1 MSNRLITMECH
12 YGDGTQDKGKIVP
25 TATLNWIMDLIGEP
39 VGSYAILRSSNDE
52 AIKEMLSHLTLNR
65 DKNFGM
71 AGIVDGESFSVT
83 GKLGLIAKD
92 ESNSA
97 FLFEKVNNHTYK
109 VTRVSTLGLLKRVDK
124 EMLAAHVNLGDELHL
139 SRYKYVQRVRK
150 EVSDEAKKITAYAN
164 NLISRLE
171 NGIRV
176 GNFLI
181 DKDTGEIL
189 QEYDKEDWVD
199 DPGIDSQD

>member
-39 VGSYAILRSSNDE
+39 IGSYAILRSSNED
-52 AIKEMLSHLTLNR
+52 AINEMLSHLTLNR

-71 AGIVDGESFSVT
+71 VGIVDGRDFSVT

-97 FLFEKVNNHTYK
+97 FLFEKINNHTYK
-109 VTRVSTLGLLKRVDK
+109 ATRVPTLKILKRVSKDA
-124 EMLAAHVNLGDELHL
+124 LAAHVNLGDELHL

-150 EVSDEAKKITAYAN
+150 EVNAEANKEIAYIEY
-164 NLISRLE
+164 LISRLE
-171 NGIRV
+171 NGVRV

-181 DKDTGEIL
+181 DKDTGEVL
-189 QEYDKEDWVD
+189 QEYDKEDWVND
-199 DPGIDSQD
+199 CGIDC

>member
-39 VGSYAILRSSNDE
+39 VGSYAILRSSNED

-71 AGIVDGESFSVT
+71 VGIVDGRDFSVT

-97 FLFEKVNNHTYK
+97 FLFEKINNHTYK
-109 VTRVSTLGLLKRVDK
+109 ATRVPTLKILKRVSKDA
-124 EMLAAHVNLGDELHL
+124 LAAHVNLGDELHL

-150 EVSDEAKKITAYAN
+150 EVNAEADKEIAYIEY
-164 NLISRLE
+164 LISRLE
-171 NGIRV
+171 NGVRV

-181 DKDTGEIL
+181 DKDTGEVL
-189 QEYDKEDWVD
+189 QEYDKEDWVND
-199 DPGIDSQD
+199 CGIDG

>member
-25 TATLNWIMDLIGEP
+25 TAALNWIMDLIGEP
-39 VGSYAILRSSNDE
+39 VGSYAILRSSNED

-71 AGIVDGESFSVT
+71 VGIVDGRDFSVT

-97 FLFEKVNNHTYK
+97 FLFEKINNHTYK
-109 VTRVSTLGLLKRVDK
+109 ATRVPTLKILKRVSKDA
-124 EMLAAHVNLGDELHL
+124 LAAHVNLGDELHL

-150 EVSDEAKKITAYAN
+150 EVNAEADKEIAYIEY
-164 NLISRLE
+164 LISRLE
-171 NGIRV
+171 NGVRV

-181 DKDTGEIL
+181 DKDTGEVL
-189 QEYDKEDWVD
+189 QEYDKEDWVND
-199 DPGIDSQD
+199 CGIDG

>member
-39 VGSYAILRSSNDE
+39 IGSYAILRSSNED
-52 AIKEMLSHLTLNR
+52 AINEMLSHLTLNR

-71 AGIVDGESFSVT
+71 VGIVDGRDFSVT

-97 FLFEKVNNHTYK
+97 FLFEKINNHTYK
-109 VTRVSTLGLLKRVDK
+109 ATRVPTLKILKRVSKDA
-124 EMLAAHVNLGDELHL
+124 LAAHVNLGDELHL

-150 EVSDEAKKITAYAN
+150 EVNAEANKEIAYIEY
-164 NLISRLE
+164 LISRLE
-171 NGIRV
+171 NGVRV

-181 DKDTGEIL
+181 DKDTGEVL
-189 QEYDKEDWVD
+189 QEYDKEDWVND
-199 DPGIDSQD
+199 CGIDG

>member
-39 VGSYAILRSSNDE
+39 VGSYAILRSSNED
-52 AIKEMLSHLTLNR
+52 AINEMLSHLTLNR

-71 AGIVDGESFSVT
+71 VGIVDGRDFSVT

-97 FLFEKVNNHTYK
+97 FLFEKINNHTYK
-109 VTRVSTLGLLKRVDK
+109 ATRVPTLKILKRVSKDA
-124 EMLAAHVNLGDELHL
+124 LAAHVNLGDELHL

-150 EVSDEAKKITAYAN
+150 EVSAEADKEIAYIEY
-164 NLISRLE
+164 LISRLE
-171 NGIRV
+171 NGVRV
-176 GNFLI
+176 GSFLI
-181 DKDTGEIL
+181 DKDTGEVL
-189 QEYDKEDWVD
+189 QEYDKEDWVND
-199 DPGIDSQD
+199 CGIDG

>member
-1 MSNRLITMECH
+1 MPSKLITMECH
-12 YGDGTQDKGKIVP
+12 YGDGTQEKGKIVSRYILDEI
-25 TATLNWIMDLIGEP
+25 AEMIGEP
-39 VGSYAILRSSNDE
+39 EGSYAILRSSNDG
-52 AIKEMLSHLTLNR
+52 AIKEMLSHLVLNR

-71 AGIVDGESFSVT
+71 VGIVDGESFRVT
-83 GKLGLIAKD
+83 GKMGLIAKD

-97 FLFEKVNNHTYK
+97 FLFEKINNHTYK
-109 VTRVSTLGLLKRVDK
+109 ATRVPTLEMLKRVDK

-164 NLISRLE
+164 ELINRLE
-171 NGIRV
+171 NGVRV

-189 QEYDKEDWVD
+189 REYDIEDWVD